1 MYVHICSQMFSNWY
15 STLGDKNEVCGQGL
29 SRDPKIFSG
38 NSSEFSQ
45 PPNWQTVCPKKK
57 KKFKH
62 PHVVTVVGLN
72 LKSQSRLCKVTQVR
86 TVIILTSQKE
96 KSTSVINDMDM
107 DIKFGSE
114 NSQCCICWCWKFY
127 LGSTGFTIKGCHSE
141 VIHLFLQVPYRE
153 WIWIYIWFLN
163 NWREINGNVE
173 EVAPTI
179 CR

>member
-1 MYVHICSQMFSNWY
+1 MKCVGRALVEIQRSLVEIHQSFLNH
-15 STLGDKNEVCGQGL
+15 
-29 SRDPKIFSG
+29 
-38 NSSEFSQ
+38 
-45 PPNWQTVCPKKK
+45 QTGKQFVQKKK

-114 NSQCCICWCWKFY
+114 NSQCCIC
-127 LGSTGFTIKGCHSE
+127 
-141 VIHLFLQVPYRE
+141 
-153 WIWIYIWFLN
+153 
-163 NWREINGNVE
+163 
-173 EVAPTI
+173 
-179 CR
+179 